1 MFIYIYIKA
10 IVSLLSS
17 GKPLW
22 NFNRFTISN
31 SFNSLTYW
39 GMHHAI
45 SWAKQ
50 NRLNIYPYFGG
61 KNGFDVTNWLEYS
74 FPSFYLYRYTNV
86 LSVPLCIY
94 LPLLIPSAYIFVSE
108 PNAITAIY
116 LVALTCSPRLL
127 SLAFIESNYNAYGF
141 FLFSLFIFAVSKT
154 FSFALPLLAV
164 AVCLF
169 SLTWAFILGLFCVLL
184 FFFPST
190 LLISPICLIL
200 SLLANILIL
209 LFRFLR
215 SYEHNNFFTLLKSLP
230 LSFCT
235 RFNFLIGSVTYF
247 RPFSTDKSS
256 FHSHGRHHQGCRTY
270 LRKRTFKSV
279 VVEVIASLF
288 RLASILVPYFYI
300 FCSDTTSSTN
310 DLHLI
315 FLLCLLQLVAESLQL
330 TLRLFD
336 PPTLHL
342 LSLLALD
349 SAAHFVSPSAV
360 VLLTAFF
367 YMVPLGR
374 VYSFLLATRAY
385 SLSEFLSLSPICIQT
400 SIDKLGLYLSS
411 CLSATPLHVDPHWNY
426 NRLFNGFRIEAELLA
441 FSCQLNNVIIF
452 PEFWSIFNINSGLL
466 PGDIHWQPE
475 KNFNPNKL
483 TVLMTIN
490 NLSSP
495 KHKSPSTCIVEL
507 PTGSCLEFVY

>member
-154 FSFALPLLAV
+154 FSFALLLAV

-200 SLLANILIL
+200 LLANILIL
-209 LFRFLR
+209 LFGFFGRM
-215 SYEHNNFFTLLKSLP
+215 NITTFTLLK
-230 LSFCT
+230 
-235 RFNFLIGSVTYF
+235 V
-247 RPFSTDKSS
+247 
-256 FHSHGRHHQGCRTY
+256 
-270 LRKRTFKSV
+270 
-279 VVEVIASLF
+279 F
-288 RLASILVPYFYI
+288 RLVSV
-300 FCSDTTSSTN
+300 
-310 DLHLI
+310 
-315 FLLCLLQLVAESLQL
+315 
-330 TLRLFD
+330 
-336 PPTLHL
+336 
-342 LSLLALD
+342 LD
-349 SAAHFVSPSAV
+349 SIS
-360 VLLTAFF
+360 
-367 YMVPLGR
+367 
-374 VYSFLLATRAY
+374 
-385 SLSEFLSLSPICIQT
+385 
-400 SIDKLGLYLSS
+400 
-411 CLSATPLHVDPHWNY
+411 
-426 NRLFNGFRIEAELLA
+426 
-441 FSCQLNNVIIF
+441 
-452 PEFWSIFNINSGLL
+452 
-466 PGDIHWQPE
+466 
-475 KNFNPNKL
+475 
-483 TVLMTIN
+483 
-490 NLSSP
+490 
-495 KHKSPSTCIVEL
+495 
-507 PTGSCLEFVY
+507 